1 VVVLHDLALAAQYA
15 ERAII
20 LEDGKVWYDG
30 DCQNIDKQFAQLQL
44 AQKKGEMQGKS
55 QFQSVQAA

>member
-1 VVVLHDLALAAQYA
+1 VVVLHDLTLAAQYA

-30 DCQNIDKQFAQLQL
+30 DSQNIEKQFAQLQL
-44 AQKKGEMQGKS
+44 AQRQGERQGKS
-55 QFQSVQAA
+55 QFRSGQAA